1 MTSNLKRRN
10 DKRQPRLGADNKQSI
25 SIVVN
30 FRIRARK
37 YHGSPI
43 TLLRRYREW
52 HLKRDTSII
61 KEHVIPD
68 EPERAIRNPFCREH
82 P

>member
-10 DKRQPRLGADNKQSI
+10 DKRQPRLGVDNKQSI

-43 TLLRRYREW
+43 TLLRRYRE
-52 HLKRDTSII
+52 
-61 KEHVIPD
+61 
-68 EPERAIRNPFCREH
+68 
-82 P
+82 

>member
-10 DKRQPRLGADNKQSI
+10 DKRQPRLGVDNKQSI

-30 FRIRARK
+30 FCIRARK

-43 TLLRRYREW
+43 TLLRHYRQ
-52 HLKRDTSII
+52 
-61 KEHVIPD
+61 
-68 EPERAIRNPFCREH
+68 
-82 P
+82 